1 MRRRDLLAFAAGS
14 AIGAPVGSR
23 AQPRARPVIGILGE
37 GYPEDPAVAL
47 NLAMFLRGLKQE
59 GFTVGQNVDIDYRW
73 ARNQPD
79 RLPKLAAE
87 LVARPVDVLVNEGG
101 TITAVQAK
109 QATSTIPIV
118 FHASNAIQDGLVDNL
133 ARPGGNL
140 TGVSQFATE
149 TLVKAFQFLTELV
162 PTAKTIA
169 VLSTGQAPTVVQRVM
184 QEIQA
189 SEAAKK
195 VELRLLPVEAGTEL
209 EDVYAALARQKAA
222 AIVFANATYVDR
234 LVALAARHRVPAVYN
249 QRAYVVAGGLLSY
262 GASIPAAYVIKGIY
276 AGKILKGTKPGDLPV
291 QQASKFELALNLK
304 TADALGLSV
313 PQSILVAADEVIE

>member
-1 MRRRDLLAFAAGS
+1 MRRRNLLAFAAGS
-14 AIGAPVGSR
+14 VVSLPVGSR
-23 AQPRARPVIGILGE
+23 AQRRATPVIGILGE
-37 GYPEDPAVAL
+37 GYPEAPAVAL
-47 NLAMFLRGLKQE
+47 NLTMLLRGLKQE

-87 LVARPVDVLVNEGG
+87 LVALPVDVLVNEGG
-101 TITAVQAK
+101 TATAVLAK
-109 QATSTIPIV
+109 QTTSTIPIV
-118 FHASNAIQDGLVDNL
+118 FHASNAIQDGLVDSL
-133 ARPGGNL
+133 AHPGGNL

-149 TLVKAFQFLTELV
+149 T
-162 PTAKTIA
+162 IA
-169 VLSTGQAPTVVQRVM
+169 VLSTGQAPAVVQRVM

-189 SEAAKK
+189 SNVAKK
-195 VELRLLPVEAGTEL
+195 AELRLLTVEARAEL
-209 EDVYAALARQKAA
+209 EDAYAALARQKAA
-222 AIVFANATYVDR
+222 AIVFANATYVEQ
-234 LVALAARHRVPAVYN
+234 LVNLAARHRVPAVYN

-276 AGKILKGTKPGDLPV
+276 AGKILKGIKPGDLPV

-304 TADALGLSV
+304 TAQALGLGI

>member
-1 MRRRDLLAFAAGS
+1 MRRRNLLAFAAGS
-14 AIGAPVGSR
+14 VVSLPVGSR
-23 AQPRARPVIGILGE
+23 AQRRATPVIGILGE
-37 GYPEDPAVAL
+37 GYPEDPVVAL
-47 NLAMFLRGLKQE
+47 NLAMFQRGLKQE

-73 ARNQPD
+73 ARNQTD

-109 QATSTIPIV
+109 QATTTIPIV

-133 ARPGGNL
+133 ARPGGNM

-169 VLSTGQAPTVVQRVM
+169 VLSTGQAPTVTQRVM

-189 SEAAKK
+189 SDAANKA
-195 VELRLLPVEAGTEL
+195 ELRLLVVEAGAEL
-209 EDVYAALARQKAA
+209 EDAYAALARQKAA
-222 AIVFANATYVDR
+222 AIVFANATYVER
-234 LVALAARHRVPAVYN
+234 LVNLAARHRVPAVYN

-276 AGKILKGTKPGDLPV
+276 AEDY
-291 QQASKFELALNLK
+291 
-304 TADALGLSV
+304 
-313 PQSILVAADEVIE
+313 

>member
-1 MRRRDLLAFAAGS
+1 MRRRNLLAFAAGS
-14 AIGAPVGSR
+14 VVSVPIGSR
-23 AQPRARPVIGILGE
+23 AQRKARPVIGILGE

-47 NLAMFLRGLKQE
+47 NLTMLLRGLKQE

-87 LVARPVDVLVNEGG
+87 LVALPVDVLVNEGG
-101 TITAVQAK
+101 TATAMQAK

-118 FHASNAIQDGLVDNL
+118 FHASNAIQDGLVDSL
-133 ARPGGNL
+133 AHPGGNL

-162 PTAKTIA
+162 PTATTIA
-169 VLSTGQAPTVVQRVM
+169 VLSTGQAPAVVQRVM

-189 SEAAKK
+189 SNASKK
-195 VELRLLPVEAGTEL
+195 AELRLLTVEARAEL
-209 EDVYAALARQKAA
+209 EDAYAALARQKAA
-222 AIVFANATYVDR
+222 AIVFANATYVER
-234 LVALAARHRVPAVYN
+234 LVNLAAHHRVPAVYN

-276 AGKILKGTKPGDLPV
+276 AGKILKGIKPGDLPV

-304 TADALGLSV
+304 TAEALGLSV
-313 PQSILVAADEVIE
+313 PQSILIAADEVFE